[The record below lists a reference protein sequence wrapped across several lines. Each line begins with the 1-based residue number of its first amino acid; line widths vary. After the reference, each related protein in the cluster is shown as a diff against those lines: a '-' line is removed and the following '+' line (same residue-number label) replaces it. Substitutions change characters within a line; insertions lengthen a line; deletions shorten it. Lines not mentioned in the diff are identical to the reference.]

1 MRFPPYQGGTSAFFD
16 DFFQW
21 DWYLIDWWNLI
32 FLLVTMTGFEIC
44 VGVAITMLQGMVRTS
59 KA

>member
-1 MRFPPYQGGTSAFFD
+1 MRFPPYEGGTAAFFE

-32 FLLVTMTGFEIC
+32 FFLVTMTGFEIC
-44 VGVAITMLQGMVRTS
+44 VGVVLTVLQGMARTS
-59 KA
+59 RA